1 MDLEDPNKTENDR
14 LLASKATTNE
24 DQMVSTVNELSKS
37 TGTLTRKKFSI
48 TKVVSSNAMR
58 PRTESDGF
66 EASQQPPRPEIDTIA
81 AATINRPLSDTL
93 SDDED
98 DVFDSLEL
106 LRHENDRADA
116 AAADELLQR
125 YRESEGQD
133 TVTSLTSNIYKR
145 QLENIKRKKAAANQ
159 NRKIIADQVKRTFFL
174 FFLIFFIYIS
184 LVWR

>member
-1 MDLEDPNKTENDR
+1 MDIEDPNKTENDR
-14 LLASKATTNE
+14 LLASKTTTNE

-48 TKVVSSNAMR
+48 TKVVSSNALR

-66 EASQQPPRPEIDTIA
+66 EASQEPPPEIDTIA

-116 AAADELLQR
+116 VAADELLQR

-145 QLENIKRKKAAANQ
+145 QLEKIKRKKAAANQ
-159 NRKIIADQVKRTFFL
+159 NRKIIADQVKRINLSFFL
-174 FFLIFFIYIS
+174 FFLIFLFTDH
-184 LVWR
+184 